1 MQQIEC
7 NSTLLGQE
15 MQSWLAALQANLN
28 AEFPYWET
36 CQSFKV
42 FNLRPEF
49 QKQATWPELVGCIR
63 RLSKQ
68 FGLDPEEAVEE
79 YRITRPLAT
88 RRSQAVGESNMSAW
102 KLAIDGIE
110 DRHKRGSSTGKRH
123 LKSLRKL
130 VALWMS
136 MTFSTCGT
144 EHLFSHSERLFP
156 RRRSRLAVSKRR
168 SELVLI
174 FGQTPLPALA
184 QKAGDVWLRVFRGS
198 RQRLLV
204 RSDKGCKRGPRKH
217 LQTWASI
224 NKKRSAAVQSLKKD
238 FLKSK
243 HPMDAFQAT
252 SQNAG
257 AEVELQK
264 RRLAEK
270 TFAAKSQGLLLDEDL
285 QAPCVKGSLK
295 LARKCLGGQK
305 APCKAPQTKP
315 EPTPRAERPYP
326 LASGP
331 LRGHA
336 ASRAKAEVKNVYVD
350 PGATVDR
357 HLLRHY
363 TIVQEPLKAD
373 LCIVNLGAGE
383 SASSSLAAWLVGA
396 RLDHHAA
403 WQRNP
408 PSSIENASIKFAAAI
423 CIRVLYLHFGA
434 ELQQNSFYRLIRAAC
449 QLGISKW
456 RIVHDRPTLDRW
468 KRARPKQTFMVV
480 SVGRFQALPESQRDG
495 VISLPHF
502 LQSIKRVEAST
513 DGFLR
518 RVAGPIADCS
528 LKLCMPS
535 IVFQIRNGFCGTGWF
550 FRPPR
555 HYNPGSESRFAPAP
569 LV

>member
-1 MQQIEC
+1 
-7 NSTLLGQE
+7 
-15 MQSWLAALQANLN
+15 
-28 AEFPYWET
+28 
-36 CQSFKV
+36 
-42 FNLRPEF
+42 
-49 QKQATWPELVGCIR
+49 
-63 RLSKQ
+63 
-68 FGLDPEEAVEE
+68 
-79 YRITRPLAT
+79 
-88 RRSQAVGESNMSAW
+88 
-102 KLAIDGIE
+102 
-110 DRHKRGSSTGKRH
+110 
-123 LKSLRKL
+123 
-130 VALWMS
+130 
-136 MTFSTCGT
+136 
-144 EHLFSHSERLFP
+144 
-156 RRRSRLAVSKRR
+156 
-168 SELVLI
+168 
-174 FGQTPLPALA
+174 
-184 QKAGDVWLRVFRGS
+184 
-198 RQRLLV
+198 
-204 RSDKGCKRGPRKH
+204 
-217 LQTWASI
+217 
-224 NKKRSAAVQSLKKD
+224 
-238 FLKSK
+238 
-243 HPMDAFQAT
+243 MDAFQAT

-326 LASGP
+326 LVSGP